1 MIKQKSVTVHVDPYQ
16 AAALA
21 GLRYASPEGN
31 GFRRIKVGR
40 GFKYVDSENRSIRDK
55 DFVRRVRS
63 LVIPPAWADVW
74 VSADPNG
81 HIQAVG
87 WDAKGRKQY
96 RYHALY
102 RQVRDHAKFD
112 RLIEFGKILPKIR
125 ARVQADL
132 SLPGLSRNKI
142 LAVVVRLLE
151 TTCIRVGNEE
161 YERMNG
167 SFGLTTLKT
176 KHVTIEG
183 ANLRFRFRGK
193 SGQNHDILM
202 RDMRLARIVR
212 ECQCIPGYELFHFKD
227 ESGEITSVRSEDV
240 NQYLSEA
247 TSGSFTAKDFR
258 TWAGTCTA
266 AEYLQQR
273 EPVSTK
279 ADFKKTTAEV
289 VKLTAARLGNR
300 PATCRKYYIHPI
312 IFTSFE
318 SGTLFTVFQEA
329 LSKQSS
335 SSTSELTPQ
344 ELAVVRLL
352 ESAPALLSEVMK
364 VKVRRKRPDGTREK
378 QEITGKVTVRVTG
391 RKKTA

>member
-1 MIKQKSVTVHVDPYQ
+1 MAKQKGVTVHVDPYQ

-21 GLRYASPEGN
+21 GLRYASPEGS
-31 GFRRIKVGR
+31 GYRRIKVGR
-40 GFKYVDSENRSIRDK
+40 GFKYVDTENRSVRDK
-55 DFVRRVRS
+55 DFVRRVRA

-74 VSADPNG
+74 VSADPSG

-102 RQVRDHAKFD
+102 REVRDHAKFD
-112 RLIEFGKILPKIR
+112 RLIEFGKVLPKVR
-125 ARVQADL
+125 ARVQEDL
-132 SLPGLSRNKI
+132 ALRGLSRNKI

-176 KHVTIEG
+176 KHVSIEG
-183 ANLRFRFRGK
+183 ATLRFRFRGK

-202 RDMRLARIVR
+202 RDSRLARIIR
-212 ECQCIPGYELFHFKD
+212 ECQCIPGYEIFHFKD
-227 ESGEITSVRSEDV
+227 ETGEIVTVRSEDV

-247 TSGSFTAKDFR
+247 SDGNFTAKDFR

-273 EPVSTK
+273 EHPSTK
-279 ADFKKTTAEV
+279 TEFKKTTAEV
-289 VKLTAARLGNR
+289 VKLVAARLGNR
-300 PATCRKYYIHPI
+300 PATCRKYYIHPVV
-312 IFTSFE
+312 FTSFE
-318 SGTLFTVFQEA
+318 SGSLFTVFQEA
-329 LSKQSS
+329 LAKPAAQGE
-335 SSTSELTPQ
+335 TGLTPQ
-344 ELAVVRLL
+344 ETAVVALL
-352 ESAPALLSEVMK
+352 ESAPALLSAVMK
-364 VKVRRKRPDGTREK
+364 VKVRRKRRDGATKK
-378 QEITGKVTVRVTG
+378 QELTGKVTIRVTNQ
-391 RKKTA
+391 RKTA